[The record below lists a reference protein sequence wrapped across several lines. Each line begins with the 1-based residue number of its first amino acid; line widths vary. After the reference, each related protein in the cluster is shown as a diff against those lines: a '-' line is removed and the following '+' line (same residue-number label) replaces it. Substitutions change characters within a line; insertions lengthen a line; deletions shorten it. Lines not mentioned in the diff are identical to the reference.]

1 MVSYKGV
8 IEFIQ
13 ILKKIDG
20 KNVKI
25 NIKHKLYGD
34 QNLQV
39 ALRIL
44 DNEER
49 LGFLVNGQE
58 VYIQKNE
65 ISDVGAKDGLWY
77 FADKI
82 MCITIRKM

>member
-82 MCITIRKM
+82 MCITIREM

>member
-20 KNVKI
+20 ENVKI